1 MHIACPIRCDLA
13 SQLPTVG
20 KPNLLIRENEMTT
33 TKRFNYV
40 SRDGYAL
47 DEYGHEVIGDNGKPI
62 VVPEDERADYDL
74 GYRPHETPTND
85 E

>member
-1 MHIACPIRCDLA
+1 
-13 SQLPTVG
+13 
-20 KPNLLIRENEMTT
+20 MTT

>member
-1 MHIACPIRCDLA
+1 
-13 SQLPTVG
+13 
-20 KPNLLIRENEMTT
+20 MTT

-47 DEYGHEVIGDNGKPI
+47 DEYGYEVIDDNGKPI

-74 GYRPHETPTND
+74 GYRPHETPTNH

>member
-1 MHIACPIRCDLA
+1 MSPLGCVPHTF
-13 SQLPTVG
+13 LPVG
-20 KPNLLIRENEMTT
+20 KTQLETENEMQTNP
-33 TKRFNYV
+33 RFNYV

-47 DEYGHEVIGDNGKPI
+47 DEHGYEVLDANGTPI